1 MEKKTTRKELF
12 ARIKETMAGDAEVVA
27 MCDKYIETLSK
38 PAKVKPKPEVLEFR
52 AALTTF
58 MSEQTEPMTN
68 KAIAEALEVNSQRCA
83 AGLRFLVGEGLV
95 LRDESTK
102 PVTFTFVKEEDE
114 DLDF

>member
-1 MEKKTTRKELF
+1 MEKTTTRKELF

-27 MCDKYIETLSK
+27 MCDKYIEALSK
-38 PAKVKPKPEVLEFR
+38 PAKVKPEVLEFR

-95 LRDESTK
+95 IRDESTK

-114 DLDF
+114 DLEF